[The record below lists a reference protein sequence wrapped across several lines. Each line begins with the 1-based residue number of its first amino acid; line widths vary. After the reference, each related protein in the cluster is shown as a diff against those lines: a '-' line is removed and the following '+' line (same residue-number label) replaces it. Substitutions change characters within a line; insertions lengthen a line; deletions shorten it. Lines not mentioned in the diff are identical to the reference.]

1 MTNTISILNRNL
13 FQLFPYHL
21 VTVSYWPIF
30 VSFSL
35 LNLTIGAVAYMHGYP
50 NGGTVFLLGL
60 IITAVGMIL
69 WFRDIIVES
78 TAEANL
84 LAKNSSETL
93 ATSFDNK
100 KGADVAD
107 I

>member
-1 MTNTISILNRNL
+1 MTNTISTINRNL

-21 VTVSYWPIF
+21 VTGSYWPIF

-60 IITAVGMIL
+60 ILTAVGIFL
-69 WFRDIIVES
+69 Q
-78 TAEANL
+78 L
-84 LAKNSSETL
+84 LKL
-93 ATSFDNK
+93 GQLGLLK
-100 KGADVAD
+100 V
-107 I
+107 